1 VNLRAL
7 GWIVVSAMLPLLVLG
22 GACSRER
29 ESERTGD
36 SPQEKVAYSSS
47 VGGSWQIWVS
57 PVDGGSPVQRTHS
70 LEDVHY
76 PAWSADGKK
85 LAYTSNDGA
94 VWIIEAGGEPR
105 RLANLP
111 SNCSHPA
118 WSPDDS
124 RLAVAC
130 SWLQDRKE
138 FTNIWILN
146 LRTNS
151 VSELMDQGSAQ
162 KRQHP
167 AWSPD
172 GATIAYTN
180 GYRVSASKIVEELW
194 LVDSDGTNAKPLVVN
209 GFFNLQPDWSPDGE
223 WIAFASNQ
231 SGSMNI
237 WMVDRS
243 GTRLQQLTRGKSYD
257 GDPSWSP
264 DGSRL
269 CFASTRSGTMQI
281 WIADSSGANLRQ
293 LTGLSPSES
302 HAESTEPHWAR
313 AGK

>member
-1 VNLRAL
+1 MNLRAV
-7 GWIVVSAMLPLLVLG
+7 GWIVILAILPFLVLG

-29 ESERTGD
+29 ESERMGD
-36 SPQEKVAYSSS
+36 SRQGKVAYSSS
-47 VGGSWQIWVS
+47 AGGSWQIWVS

-85 LAYTSNDGA
+85 LAYAANDGA
-94 VWIIEAGGEPR
+94 VWIVEAGGEPR
-105 RLANLP
+105 RLTKFP
-111 SNCSHPA
+111 SNCTHPA
-118 WSPDDS
+118 WSPDGN

-130 SWLQDRKE
+130 SLLQNRKE
-138 FTNIWILN
+138 FTNIWIVDWM
-146 LRTNS
+146 TNS
-151 VSELMDQGSAQ
+151 VSELMDQAGAQ

-172 GATIAYTN
+172 GSTIAYTN
-180 GYRVSASKIVEELW
+180 GYRVSANQIVEELW
-194 LVDSDGTNAKPLVVN
+194 LVDSDGTNARPLVLN

-231 SGSMNI
+231 SGSMNV
-237 WMVDRS
+237 WMVDKS
-243 GTRLQQLTRGKSYD
+243 GARLQQLTRGKSYD
-257 GDPSWSP
+257 GDPTWSP
-264 DGSRL
+264 DGSRI

-281 WIADSSGANLRQ
+281 WIMESSGANPGQ
-293 LTGLSPSES
+293 LTGLAVSES
-302 HAESTEPHWAR
+302 QAESAEPNWSR